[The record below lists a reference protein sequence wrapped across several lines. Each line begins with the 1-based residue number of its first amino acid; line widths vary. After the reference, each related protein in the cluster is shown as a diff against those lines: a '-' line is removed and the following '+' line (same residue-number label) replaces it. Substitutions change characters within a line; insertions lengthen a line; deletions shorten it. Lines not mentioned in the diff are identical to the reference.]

1 MKSPSRKEES
11 SSKESESEDSEES
24 EDEKIVQKVKYILF
38 GLELGW

>member
-11 SSKESESEDSEES
+11 NSEESKSEDSEES

-38 GLELGW
+38 GLELG